1 MWTDLLKKA
10 KCLLK
15 HHEGEWEYAFPQS
28 CSQTQV
34 CVNCGA
40 KSERFEHRWQDWACA
55 DAISC
60 RETREC
66 ERCAQAEERVLHAW
80 GPAQF
85 QRAGSCAQLRVCARC
100 GEEETLEAQHQWA
113 RWEQLPTGACVEVQI
128 CGRCE
133 ERSAQ
138 GRVAHVW
145 GDWEYAEAQRGPVH
159 SCRRCGEI
167 GTRAEL
173 TTGDSLVPVEP
184 SARASQPAAS
194 FQDLVRRRDEIME
207 RLWVIE
213 ETDAPAD
220 APEILTI
227 ARRAREEFSELL
239 EAWDGHPET
248 PDNPGETGR
257 LFRYIGDTCFS
268 VSARKDTPTLM
279 ATVEFYRRGEP
290 LLESAGAALEL
301 AKLRF
306 NLANTLRLLAKGRD
320 AAALEEA
327 RRRYNEARQIFQRE
341 APDKLE
347 LVESSLQSL
356 EVQIRALSF
365 YAAAEKG
372 RDQLQ
377 ELKQTLERA
386 EPDDRETDRRVDEA
400 LTQFKATEASPGE
413 QLNQFRSFVEQAA
426 DLMPASGTPE
436 EKTAAFEK
444 MQAELANLS
453 AQFSTGEDRERD
465 NQFSA
470 MFAELEKAGERGEF
484 SATRQAAF
492 RGILQ
497 RFQTLVREPA
507 KTMDQKVSR
516 LERMRAQISEN
527 KHIFTE
533 AKSHQGRA
541 ARIEQAFA
549 AMRSFLMD
557 EMNQS
562 HLTETERTA
571 AFELYGDAGK
581 ARTELAR
588 VQKNDAAVLDLE
600 HDWLRPLAYR
610 VRRFGLR
617 HHLTLAEPLWGWSD
631 VEVNPN
637 AIFFAGSDELREKVD
652 AVCRERRLQLAQ
664 DSVGWGAGQVRWN
677 RLRESAIGVF
687 DLTQSSAG
695 EHASVCHALGSAL
708 ALGIYPVV
716 VTHTAGDLP
725 FDIDLPPV
733 PLEAEPEEALRR
745 SLDAALFGRYS
756 TAGGGA
762 LEQTARQVL
771 KRVPK
776 KDATA
781 SPLRKRLAEK
791 QPLDPIDA
799 EKMFDY
805 LLARNAR
812 GKAALLFPAWRPF
825 YPGGKARRCFSHHAV

>member
-1 MWTDLLKKA
+1 
-10 KCLLK
+10 
-15 HHEGEWEYAFPQS
+15 
-28 CSQTQV
+28 
-34 CVNCGA
+34 
-40 KSERFEHRWQDWACA
+40 
-55 DAISC
+55 
-60 RETREC
+60 
-66 ERCAQAEERVLHAW
+66 
-80 GPAQF
+80 
-85 QRAGSCAQLRVCARC
+85 
-100 GEEETLEAQHQWA
+100 
-113 RWEQLPTGACVEVQI
+113 
-128 CGRCE
+128 
-133 ERSAQ
+133 
-138 GRVAHVW
+138 
-145 GDWEYAEAQRGPVH
+145 
-159 SCRRCGEI
+159 
-167 GTRAEL
+167 
-173 TTGDSLVPVEP
+173 
-184 SARASQPAAS
+184 
-194 FQDLVRRRDEIME
+194 
-207 RLWVIE
+207 
-213 ETDAPAD
+213 
-220 APEILTI
+220 
-227 ARRAREEFSELL
+227 
-239 EAWDGHPET
+239 
-248 PDNPGETGR
+248 
-257 LFRYIGDTCFS
+257 
-268 VSARKDTPTLM
+268 
-279 ATVEFYRRGEP
+279 
-290 LLESAGAALEL
+290 
-301 AKLRF
+301 
-306 NLANTLRLLAKGRD
+306 
-320 AAALEEA
+320 
-327 RRRYNEARQIFQRE
+327 
-341 APDKLE
+341 
-347 LVESSLQSL
+347 
-356 EVQIRALSF
+356 
-365 YAAAEKG
+365 
-372 RDQLQ
+372 
-377 ELKQTLERA
+377 
-386 EPDDRETDRRVDEA
+386 
-400 LTQFKATEASPGE
+400 
-413 QLNQFRSFVEQAA
+413 
-426 DLMPASGTPE
+426 
-436 EKTAAFEK
+436 
-444 MQAELANLS
+444 AELANLS

-465 NQFSA
+465 NQFAA

-497 RFQTLVREPA
+497 RFQSLVREPA

-588 VQKNDAAVLDLE
+588 VQKYDASVLDLE

-687 DLTQSSAG
+687 DLTRSSAG

-708 ALGIYPVV
+708 ALGVYPVV
-716 VTHTAGDLP
+716 VTHTAGELP

-762 LEQTARQVL
+762 LDQTARQVL

-805 LLARNAR
+805 LLRNAR

-825 YPGGKARRCFSHHAV
+825 YPGGKARRCFHVMPFSQGWSNEAREEVRQACVAAKVSYRRGDETGEMQIVHSIWEEICRATHVVIDLTGLNANVCLELALAQALGRKTLLVRRDEWTVENLFPEISKLQVLPYADASNALSLADLVDDFLAT